1 MLQAAFLAF
10 LTLIS
15 CSTAFSIE
23 SAESNIGQVQ
33 ELPARSGENSQ
44 SIELRCNLQFNPL
57 EQWTRCSWSHTFPQ
71 IWAADNQAGYVMC
84 SAHHQEDHERVCE
97 DQGNLKDQYGYY
109 NDPENNPY
117 THYDTDRLT
126 HSVGDDYC
134 GLTIRSP
141 HANDTGLW
149 KCHVND
155 NNPMGQ
161 STTMWKEVEIF
172 VANKSVPVIT
182 RPDPNDVSNS
192 AIELDLSTSTS
203 IDAECKAMFGSP
215 PPQIV
220 WYIDDVDNEL
230 DSSFSSD
237 STARDGT
244 VTSSIRF
251 DLDQQMLSRYRV
263 KEENSFFAF
272 SLGCRPDQDNYFT
285 ERQDSIRNPAQVMVY
300 GTSDA
305 SLPPLLSLP
314 LALMAVVLI
323 L

>member
-1 MLQAAFLAF
+1 MGETTSSNMLQATLAFLA
-10 LTLIS
+10 LIS
-15 CSTAFSIE
+15 SSKAFSIE
-23 SAESNIGQVQ
+23 SAVSNIGQSQ
-33 ELPARSGENSQ
+33 ELPARSGEYSQ
-44 SIELRCNLQFNPL
+44 SIELRCNLQFNRL
-57 EQWTRCSWSHTFPQ
+57 EQWTRCTWSHNFIPQ
-71 IWAADNQAGYVMC
+71 IWVDNQEGFVMC
-84 SAHHQEDHERVCE
+84 SAHHQDDH
-97 DQGNLKDQYGYY
+97 
-109 NDPENNPY
+109 NDLESNPY

-126 HSVGDDYC
+126 HNVGEDFC

-215 PPQIV
+215 PPKII
-220 WYIDDVDNEL
+220 WYIDDIDNEL

-251 DLDQQMLSRYRV
+251 DLDEQLLSRYRV
-263 KEENSFFAF
+263 KEENFFFAF
-272 SLGCRPDQDNYFT
+272 ALGCRPDQDNYFT
-285 ERQDSIRNPAQVMVY
+285 EREDAIRNPAQVMVY
-300 GTSDA
+300 GRSGA

-314 LALMAVVLI
+314 LALVAWILI